1 MRSRPLHLILPR
13 ACVAVL
19 ILATLVCQ
27 PASAW
32 AARPDADD
40 HDPDGH
46 SAIVL
51 SFSPDTSTVSAI
63 VNSDLMNSTGS
74 MHSGVVWSRA

>member
-1 MRSRPLHLILPR
+1 MRSRPLHLSLPR

-19 ILATLVCQ
+19 ILATLECQ

-46 SAIVL
+46 GAIVL
-51 SFSPDTSTVSAI
+51 SF
-63 VNSDLMNSTGS
+63 
-74 MHSGVVWSRA
+74 